1 MSKYITNLVSKPGA
15 IDSIIEFS
23 VLSNPAGTHNLFCLG
38 LCGRYLLEK
47 INMDWVISYLS
58 FQYLCINN
66 E

>member
-38 LCGRYLLEK
+38 LCGRYLLK
-47 INMDWVISYLS
+47 KT
-58 FQYLCINN
+58 
-66 E
+66 